1 MTLPQP
7 RKATASHFYKY
18 SSPDHLERLK
28 GILLEHELYLPNLTE
43 LNDDNDG
50 LPRLA
55 MQSEDEMV
63 SFIFRQFVENNPTM
77 SLEELQKHE
86 LIIRFNVRWHG
97 PAALHPNLVQSL
109 DAQFKDF
116 RVYSMT
122 KRYDLMNLWALYA
135 ANHRGYCLE
144 FENVGDLF
152 EHAKDVNYL
161 DSDQMEISI
170 TDPALRGGYFLFC
183 KTRNW
188 SNEDEVR
195 LVLARNDG
203 RSKVKF
209 NPRWLT
215 RIILGKDM
223 SEDHKKQIREWAKQ
237 REPELTIV
245 TAYYDAA
252 QRAIRIREQ

>member
-1 MTLPQP
+1 VTLPKP
-7 RKATASHFYKY
+7 HKATASHFYKY
-18 SSPDHLERLK
+18 SSPDHLEWLQE
-28 GILLEHELYLPNLTE
+28 ILFNHDLYLPNLTE

-55 MQSEDEMV
+55 MRSEAEMV
-63 SFIFRQFVENNPTM
+63 SFIYRQFVTNNPTM
-77 SLEELQKHE
+77 SSEELRTNK
-86 LIIRFNVRWHG
+86 LIIRFNVRKHG
-97 PAALHPNLVQSL
+97 PAALHPHLVQSL
-109 DAQFKDF
+109 DTQLKDF

-122 KRYDLMNLWALYA
+122 KRYDMTNLWALYA
-135 ANHRGYCLE
+135 ADHRGYCLE

-152 EHAKDVNYL
+152 KHAKDVSYL
-161 DSDQMEISI
+161 DSDRMEISI
-170 TDPALRGGYFLFC
+170 KDPALRGGYFLFC

-195 LVLARNDG
+195 LVLPRNDG

-223 SEDHKKQIREWAKQ
+223 SEDHKQQIREWAKQ
-237 REPELTIV
+237 RKPELTVV
-245 TAYYDAA
+245 TAYYDATK
-252 QRAIRIREQ
+252 RAIRIKEQ